1 MSTFGAKRKAR
12 KITVQEDDDNTSSPS
27 TDAPPVAQD
36 FVQEPPLQA
45 SFKSRKPAR
54 HSSLR
59 KSINAADSEPA
70 PDSTRTQSNDA
81 GDEDDEDGGAPLR
94 VRPSLGGR
102 AKSNAKPKKRASSS
116 RLSFGPSVAP
126 GDGDDEDSMLLGE
139 DSLPFTPKKS
149 TNLAAAASENSAYK
163 KGINKHSRLPMRSME
178 ADEDRPR
185 YSKEYLSELQNS
197 TPNTPANLKSLHV
210 AGDDDVDMSL
220 DPSELDGATVVENT
234 TVAPA
239 AVPEPSQTVVLTE
252 AEILERKARR
262 ARLGAQTKAE
272 DFISLDDDGAGD
284 GVRRAGESYLSV
296 LSRRQTQP
304 AMVST
309 ISSKE
314 KRLVKDDN
322 LDEDDSFFVE
332 DGGLSLGKK
341 AERAARRKKRADM
354 AAMIATAEGV
364 DGDETSDDSE
374 AERRA
379 AYESAQTRAGMDG
392 LAEEREQQRR
402 RLGRRQGAA
411 SQVPP
416 KITPLPDLSVLVDD
430 FKTKMARKELEL
442 KRMQARI
449 HELALEKEGIEK
461 REPEVQKLLNDAGER
476 YKALMG
482 HADVGVAAAQD
493 GTNGNGAGSGSVAVA
508 QSLLEKARPADTPGR
523 GLESLGA
530 TPVKTEQM
538 EL

>member
-1 MSTFGAKRKAR
+1 MSAFGAKRKAR
-12 KITVQEDDDNTSSPS
+12 KITVQEDDDNAPTPSS
-27 TDAPPVAQD
+27 DAPPAAD

-45 SFKSRKPAR
+45 SFKSRKPAK

-59 KSINAADSEPA
+59 RSINLSEPDTA
-70 PDSTRTQSNDA
+70 IDSARAQSNDA
-81 GDEDDEDGGAPLR
+81 GDDDEEDGGAPLR

-102 AKSNAKPKKRASSS
+102 ANSNTKAKKRASSS
-116 RLSFGPSVAP
+116 RLSFGPSVGP
-126 GDGDDEDSMLLGE
+126 GDGEDEDSMLLGE
-139 DSLPFTPKKS
+139 DPLPFTPKKS
-149 TNLAAAASENSAYK
+149 NNLAATASENSAYK
-163 KGINKHSRLPMRSME
+163 KGITKNSRLPLRSME
-178 ADEDRPR
+178 ADDDRPR
-185 YSKEYLSELQNS
+185 YSKEYLSELQSS
-197 TPNTPANLKSLHV
+197 TPNTPANLKSLPG
-210 AGDDDVDMSL
+210 ADDNDVDMSL

-234 TVAPA
+234 TAAPA

-262 ARLGAQTKAE
+262 ARLGAQNKVE

-284 GVRRAGESYLSV
+284 RARGAGESYLSV
-296 LSRRQTQP
+296 LSRRQNQP
-304 AMVST
+304 ATQST

-354 AAMIATAEGV
+354 AAMIATAEGA
-364 DGDETSDDSE
+364 DGDETRDDSE

-402 RLGRRQGAA
+402 RLGKREGAA
-411 SQVPP
+411 FQVPA
-416 KITPLPDLSVLVDD
+416 KITPLPDLSVLVED
-430 FKTKMARKELEL
+430 FKAKMARKELEL

-449 HELALEKEGIEK
+449 RELTLEKEGIEK
-461 REPEVQKLLNDAGER
+461 REPEVQKLLDDAGER

-482 HADVGVAAAQD
+482 HGDVGAAQD
-493 GTNGNGAGSGSVAVA
+493 GANGTGAGGGSIAVA

-530 TPVKTEQM
+530 TPVRTEQM

>member
-1 MSTFGAKRKAR
+1 MSAFGAKRKAR
-12 KITVQEDDDNTSSPS
+12 KITVQEDDDNTPSPS
-27 TDAPPVAQD
+27 TDAPPAAQE
-36 FVQEPPLQA
+36 FAQGPPLQA

-59 KSINAADSEPA
+59 KSINVTDQDPA
-70 PDSTRTQSNDA
+70 TGSAPEKSNDA
-81 GDEDDEDGGAPLR
+81 GDDDEEDGGAPLR

-102 AKSNAKPKKRASSS
+102 ANSNTKAKKRASSS
-116 RLSFGPSVAP
+116 RLSFGPSVEP

-149 TNLAAAASENSAYK
+149 SNLAIASENSAYK
-163 KGINKHSRLPMRSME
+163 KGIARNSRLPLRSME
-178 ADEDRPR
+178 TDEDRPR
-185 YSKEYLSELQNS
+185 YSKEYLSELQSS
-197 TPNTPANLKSLHV
+197 TPNTPANLKSLSG
-210 AGDDDVDMSL
+210 ADDEDVGMSL

-239 AVPEPSQTVVLTE
+239 TVPEPPQTVVLTE

-284 GVRRAGESYLSV
+284 GARGAGESYLSV

-354 AAMIATAEGV
+354 AAMIATAEGA

-402 RLGRRQGAA
+402 RLGKREGAA
-411 SQVPP
+411 SQVPA
-416 KITPLPDLSVLVDD
+416 KITPLPDLSVLVQD
-430 FKTKMARKELEL
+430 FKAKMARKELEL

-449 HELALEKEGIEK
+449 HELAVEKEAIEK

-482 HADVGVAAAQD
+482 HGDVGTAQD
-493 GTNGNGAGSGSVAVA
+493 GANGNGAGSGSVAVA
-508 QSLLEKARPADTPGR
+508 QSLLEQARPAGTPGR

-530 TPVKTEQM
+530 TPVRTEQM

>member
-27 TDAPPVAQD
+27 TDAPPVTQD